1 MWTHIPKAYPE
12 KPQNTSWNSV
22 VHSLSW
28 LWPETENSFQK
39 GNLGI
44 GHISSLVKPF
54 IVTVSQFQA
63 QCWIKGSS
71 FSMNLGF
78 SEATPRVTFRKMPPA
93 GASPLAW
100 NIIDIKKKQ
109 QRRNIQSTGVISQC
123 PNKTTWS
130 LGASDMEMAQRGQHR
145 QDREKDARR
154 GCEDSNKLPFKQ
166 WNQWT

>member
-28 LWPETENSFQK
+28 LWPETENSFKK

-78 SEATPRVTFRKMPPA
+78 SEATPRVTFRKTPPA

-100 NIIDIKKKQ
+100 NISILKNNNNEETYRVQEWFHNAPTKPP
-109 QRRNIQSTGVISQC
+109 G
-123 PNKTTWS
+123 P
-130 LGASDMEMAQRGQHR
+130 
-145 QDREKDARR
+145 
-154 GCEDSNKLPFKQ
+154 
-166 WNQWT
+166 